1 MKSVVRKEANSK
13 LERQQRE
20 PETVSS
26 EWEKKN
32 SDSER
37 NKTGQYQQQ
46 EQRIREYREKIN
58 GKAGEA
64 NLREKIEDKQ
74 GRARLTSED
83 GQ

>member
-1 MKSVVRKEANSK
+1 MKSVVIKEANSK

-37 NKTGQYQQQ
+37 SKTGQY
-46 EQRIREYREKIN
+46 
-58 GKAGEA
+58 
-64 NLREKIEDKQ
+64 
-74 GRARLTSED
+74 
-83 GQ
+83 